1 MTALPEH
8 LWPQVKVKADAES
21 PHVTLVEVRPP
32 WDGRRRPHPVPNH
45 PPSLHRGPGQWSI
58 CWRERNLKFHEYDR
72 KQPSK
77 TVQALLDYVAD
88 NGDPIFWARHFERE
102 KIQRWMI
109 AEH

>member
-1 MTALPEH
+1 VTALPEH

-32 WDGRRRPHPVPNH
+32 WTASATTPGSQSPAFATPRP
-45 PPSLHRGPGQWSI
+45 QWSI